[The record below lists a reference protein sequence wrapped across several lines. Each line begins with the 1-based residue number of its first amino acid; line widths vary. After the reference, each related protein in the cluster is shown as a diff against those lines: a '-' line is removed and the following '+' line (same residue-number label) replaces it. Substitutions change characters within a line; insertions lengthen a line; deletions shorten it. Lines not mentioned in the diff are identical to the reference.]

1 MKKCLALVLAAIL
14 LICVCGCNSGSSQ
27 QTIPTETESA
37 VPETT
42 AAETTVPETTIPE
55 TTVPTEPELEG
66 HLFLTVSEIT
76 FSLVG
81 EEEDIYVGTAP
92 REEITWVSNDES
104 VVTFQDGILTAVGVG
119 STTVYAEYGDQR
131 IEVIAGCLAQTQEE
145 LNALSVDIRR
155 SPKRIPPVVEE
166 PMYEYFDDV
175 GLVGDSITYILF
187 QNETRFGHLGNPTF
201 LTRGGVSLN
210 GFVRYYK
217 NLYWKGAETK
227 IEDVVAASGV
237 KKLFIMLGN
246 NDLHY
251 RTLED
256 TMESWEIMLGRI
268 LEKSPDVEIYI
279 QSCAHEWTELNSKN
293 TINDTINEY
302 NKLLIQFCEDNG
314 YHYVDVQQYFVDH
327 TNRMAE
333 EYSLDHEIHLG
344 EEGCLMWMRAL
355 NAYAQLRLLGGNGL

>member
-1 MKKCLALVLAAIL
+1 MKKCLVLCFTAIL
-14 LICVCGCNSGSSQ
+14 LICICGCNSGSDIA
-27 QTIPTETESA
+27 QTTVSIEPEIS
-37 VPETT
+37 VP
-42 AAETTVPETTIPE
+42 ETTVPETTVPE
-55 TTVPTEPELEG
+55 TTVPETTEPPVLG
-66 HLFLTVSEIT
+66 SLFLTVSELN
-76 FSLVG
+76 FSIVG

-104 VVTFQDGILTAVGVG
+104 IVTFQDGVLTAVGVG
-119 STTVYAEYGDQR
+119 STTVYAEYADQH
-131 IEVIAGCLAQTQEE
+131 IDVAVSCLAQTQEE
-145 LNALSVDIRR
+145 LDALPVSVRR

-166 PMYEYFDDV
+166 FQYDYFADA
-175 GLVGDSITYILF
+175 GMVGDSITYILF
-187 QNETRFGHLGNPTF
+187 QNETKHDHLGNVTF

-217 NLYWKGAETK
+217 NLYWQGQETK
-227 IEDVVAASGV
+227 IEEVVAASSV

-251 RTLED
+251 RTLEE

-279 QSCAHEWTELNSKN
+279 QSCAHEWTELSSGN
-293 TINDTINEY
+293 TINDKINEY

-314 YHYVDVQQYFVDH
+314 YNYVDVQQYFVDH

-333 EYSLDHEIHLG
+333 VYSLDHEIHLG
-344 EEGCLMWMRAL
+344 EEGCIMWMRAL

>member
-1 MKKCLALVLAAIL
+1 MKKCLALCLAAIL
-14 LICVCGCNSGSSQ
+14 LVSFYGCSSNSPSIEATAAAT
-27 QTIPTETESA
+27 TIPETT

-42 AAETTVPETTIPE
+42 VVETTIPE
-55 TTVPTEPELEG
+55 TTVPTEPEPEMYLY
-66 HLFLTVSEIT
+66 LTVSEIT

-92 REEITWVSNDES
+92 RDMITWGSEDES
-104 VVTFQDGILTAVGVG
+104 IVTFQNGILTAVGVG

-145 LNALSVDIRR
+145 LNALSIAVRR

-166 PMYEYFDDV
+166 PCYEYFDDV
-175 GLVGDSITYILF
+175 GLVGDSISYILF
-187 QNETRFGHLGNPTF
+187 QYETKHGHLGNPTF

-210 GFVRYYK
+210 GFVLYYK
-217 NLYWKGAETK
+217 NLYYQGKETH

-251 RTLED
+251 RTLEE
-256 TMESWEIMLGRI
+256 TMGSWDIMMERI

-279 QSCAHEWTELNSKN
+279 QSCIHEWTELSSGNS
-293 TINDTINEY
+293 INDKINEY
-302 NKLLIQFCEDNG
+302 NELLIQYCEDNG
-314 YHYVDVQQYFVDH
+314 YHYVDMQQYFVDH

-333 EYSLDHEIHLG
+333 VYSLDHEIHLG
-344 EEGCLMWMRAL
+344 EEGCIMWMRAL